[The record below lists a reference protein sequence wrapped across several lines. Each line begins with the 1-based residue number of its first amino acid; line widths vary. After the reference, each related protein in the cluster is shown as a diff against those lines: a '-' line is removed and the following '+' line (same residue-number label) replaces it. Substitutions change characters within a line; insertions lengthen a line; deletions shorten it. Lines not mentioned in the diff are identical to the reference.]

1 MEFADFFGE
10 IWSMDINSPGTQM
23 LAVSAD
29 HSVRVYE
36 ISKEQVLPDWEQERK
51 LDKNIE
57 EEFQKEIDAKNIT
70 VNAMNKEIDQL
81 VPIKKS
87 MDNIGFAEDLMD
99 SLDVAEKFKNEVY
112 QYEIGLEEYHKSL
125 ENIKN
130 KNLKKVKVY
139 NLEEPEVPTPS
150 PFLLGKN
157 IFDYILFKLKSIRNS
172 ELENTLNNVPY
183 SYVQTLFFYLEYF
196 IRNVNFLLI

>member
-1 MEFADFFGE
+1 M
-10 IWSMDINSPGTQM
+10 
-23 LAVSAD
+23 
-29 HSVRVYE
+29 
-36 ISKEQVLPDWEQERK
+36 
-51 LDKNIE
+51 
-57 EEFQKEIDAKNIT
+57 AKIPLRT
-70 VNAMNKEIDQL
+70 YNKEIDQL

-130 KNLKKVKVY
+130 KNLKMVKVY
-139 NLEEPEVPTPS
+139 NLEEPEVPMPS

-196 IRNVNFLLI
+196 IRNVKFYLILISC